1 MIVDS
6 SAIMAV
12 ILDEPDGDMFAT
24 RMVAAPVRRISAGNW
39 IELSAV
45 LTRRKDPA
53 LAVALAI
60 FTAETELTIE
70 PVTVEQ
76 AQIGEAAY
84 RTYGI
89 GTGHP
94 ARLNFGDCF
103 AYALAKA
110 TGEPLLFKGDDFTR
124 TDLVAAA

>member
-6 SAIMAV
+6 SAIMAIV
-12 ILDEPDGDMFAT
+12 LNEPERARFVHLLAGA
-24 RMVAAPVRRISAGNW
+24 VAPRISAGNW

-45 LTRRKDPA
+45 LTRRRDA
-53 LAVALAI
+53 IADAAFAVVSQSIA
-60 FTAETELTIE
+60 LTIE
-70 PVTVEQ
+70 PVSADQ
-76 AQIGEAAY
+76 ARIGWDAY
-84 RTYGI
+84 RRYGI

-103 AYALAKA
+103 AYALARA
-110 TGEPLLFKGDDFTR
+110 TGKPLLFKGDDFTH